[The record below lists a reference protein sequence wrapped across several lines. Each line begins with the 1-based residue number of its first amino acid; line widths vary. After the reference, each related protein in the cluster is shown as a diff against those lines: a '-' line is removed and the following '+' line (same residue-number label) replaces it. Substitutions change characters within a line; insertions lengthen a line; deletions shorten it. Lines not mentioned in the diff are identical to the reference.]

1 MSSIKESLLTADRL
15 RAALHYSPQ
24 TGLFTWLARPR
35 SDFTCLREMNRW
47 NNRYVGTL
55 AGTDDGRGYVRIR
68 VFGPFHRAHRLAWL
82 YCYGQWPSAHV
93 DHIDGDRKNN
103 RLANLR
109 DVSPAHNAQNIR
121 RAPVTNLST
130 GVLGVQKHV
139 GGFFVAKLQINGR
152 QKHLGSFPS
161 IEEAQQAYLSA
172 KRIHHPGN
180 TL

>member
-1 MSSIKESLLTADRL
+1 MSSKESLLTAERL
-15 RAALHYSPQ
+15 RAALEYSAD
-24 TGLFTWLARPR
+24 TGVFTWRPRPR

-47 NNRYVGTL
+47 NNRYVGTV

-68 VFGPFHRAHRLAWL
+68 VFGKFYRAHRLAWL
-82 YCYGQWPSAHV
+82 HVHGAWPSDQV
-93 DHIDGDRKNN
+93 DHIDGDRRNN

-109 DVSPAHNAQNIR
+109 DVSRAHNAQNIR
-121 RAPVTNLST
+121 RAPVTNQST
-130 GVLGVQKHV
+130 GVLGVQRHV
-139 GGFFVAKLQINGR
+139 GGFFVAKLQIDGR

-161 IEEAQQAYLSA
+161 IEEAQQAYIDA